1 MFNLFEPQGQSKRAA
16 VKKKKKMFLRVTGAL
31 AWCLSYVRCQMNWI
45 PSPGL
50 FNKANKTS
58 PHHVTVYIAPIKDL
72 ALPILPSVSHS
83 FNKHSSLLG
92 HSNQHDIMV
101 IFSILKLIN

>member
-1 MFNLFEPQGQSKRAA
+1 MVSII
-16 VKKKKKMFLRVTGAL
+16 
-31 AWCLSYVRCQMNWI
+31 CQVPNELDTFSRFI
-45 PSPGL
+45 
-50 FNKANKTS
+50 NKANKTS
-58 PHHVTVYIAPIKDL
+58 PHRVPVYIVPIKDL